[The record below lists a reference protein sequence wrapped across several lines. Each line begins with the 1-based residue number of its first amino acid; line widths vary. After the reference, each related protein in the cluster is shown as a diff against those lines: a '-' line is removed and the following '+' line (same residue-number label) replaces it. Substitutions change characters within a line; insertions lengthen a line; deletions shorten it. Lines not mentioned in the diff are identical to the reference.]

1 MGFTI
6 KDNILESY
14 EGRDYELSLPDHI
27 TEIGSWAFRG
37 KKLLRLIQIGSNVV
51 KFGNSAF
58 SGCESLET
66 IDIPRSVTY
75 IGERCFSDCTS
86 LKQVVIPEG
95 VTRIEESTFY
105 GCGSLNEV
113 FLPST
118 IEYIGKT
125 AFNNCKNLVNIHFKT
140 LPTKIE
146 DNAFNGCTRLYEDT
160 GMVIVGQT
168 IYGYSGKD
176 GVLRIPSDVT
186 SIAPGAFWNNK
197 DLVEVEIPGSIEVI
211 PARAFMG
218 CRNLKKVTLNNG
230 LREICWLAF
239 EDCRSIDEMIVPE
252 SVTSI
257 GNSAFQNCANLKRVK
272 LPSKINSISESMFS
286 WCKALEDLELPSS
299 VKNIM
304 RSAFSGTS
312 IRELDLSN
320 VAFIDMD
327 AFSMS
332 KVERIVLGEN
342 FKTPHSHMLNRC
354 FALRYLYI
362 TDSVTEVEGW
372 GPEFA
377 EQTTIPFIHVSSKL
391 IKGLEDENK
400 LNALATFIQ
409 TQDDYSE
416 EGRKSWLTYIKRYKV
431 NLLKLC
437 IDGRRCELYC
447 EMLDMVSLS
456 EANVTEIKEYI
467 KDNVYENPER
477 FYVDTLVPTV
487 SVTKKTT
494 KKSTGTI
501 LAQLIDSIPKSASA
515 IKKVYLL
522 EAATLFGSYEE
533 LQAVIEKYNSFE
545 FTKGAVLIAF
555 QLKQLEKMSLLL
567 ELNKYFCNGDYS
579 SLKGKYGYFVDR
591 DFADV
596 ITNKAFDTN
605 LYNLDVIK
613 KFIETTIGIQ
623 NTPIKINYGA
633 DKMTEML
640 QEIVAHPN
648 ATTCS
653 KLLHQAIMNRNF
665 LIVSDLLEIGCV
677 IDFERIPQ
685 DTGYNLS
692 RMIHTLGIEQALLVL
707 KQYTAPLGIDKIKL
721 DDTSIYTDGTPF
733 SNPDVFTA
741 VCSGYNIER
750 FTKKKLLDFAVSLP
764 DTANLQY
771 LFDNGYVKATKPLIL
786 SAIEEAK
793 SRKNVVIEQWLT
805 QFVENK
811 YGSVK
816 TASEKAKTL
825 TPLERI
831 KQDWSYTVVD
841 GEIYIKGYKGNNRTV
856 IVPSLI
862 AGKPV
867 TQIDYDAFSPEAPRT
882 NVEVKNHRNEIEEII
897 LPTSFT
903 GFYTDLWRHDRAQ
916 FGRNFK
922 RFVVPE
928 NSCSYSYKLL
938 GELLNIADVENVMN
952 AGEFIELEG
961 VIYTK
966 DYSIVIGAKRN
977 NNISKYVMPSSVR
990 FILKGLWNGFA
1001 DLEDLTITSQIQVYD
1016 GENSYAR
1023 LGHQFGNMKKLKKVT
1038 VSGMDVFPGD
1048 LLSYAETIEEVFIH
1062 EGIRKIEKFAF
1073 DTCKSLRK
1081 LTIPRSCTEIADH
1094 IFPRVYE
1101 KGWYGS
1107 SKYVGL
1113 PEGFML
1119 YCYEGSYAEQYA
1131 KEENAPFTYLKENEQ
1146 N

>member
-14 EGRDYELSLPDHI
+14 EGRDYELALPAHI
-27 TEIGSWAFRG
+27 TEIGSWAFSR
-37 KKLLRLIQIGSNVV
+37 KKLLKSIQLGSRLTKLGR
-51 KFGNSAF
+51 SAF
-58 SGCESLET
+58 SDCESLET
-66 IDIPRSVTY
+66 IEIPESVTE
-75 IGERCFSDCTS
+75 IGDHCFSGCTS
-86 LKQVVIPEG
+86 LERIIIPEG
-95 VTRIEESTFY
+95 VTHIGESMFY
-105 GCGSLNEV
+105 GCSSLVEV

-146 DNAFNGCTRLYEDT
+146 DDAFNGCTRLYEDT
-160 GMVIVGQT
+160 GMVVVGQT

-176 GVLRIPSDVT
+176 GVLRIPSTVT
-186 SIAPGAFWNNK
+186 TIAPGAFWNNK

-218 CRNLKKVTLNNG
+218 CRNLKKVALNNG

-239 EDCRSIDEMIVPE
+239 EDCRSIDEIIVPE

-257 GNSAFQNCANLKRVK
+257 GNSVFQNCANLKHVK

-286 WCKALEDLELPSS
+286 WCKALEDIELPSS

-320 VAFIDMD
+320 VVFIDMD

-332 KVERIVLGEN
+332 RIERIVLGEN
-342 FKTPHSHMLNRC
+342 FQTPYSHMLNRC
-354 FALRYLYI
+354 FALKYLYI
-362 TDSVTEVEGW
+362 TDTVTEVAGW

-377 EQTTIPFIHVSSKL
+377 EQTAIPFIHVSSKL
-391 IKGLEDENK
+391 IKGLDDDNK

-437 IDGRRCELYC
+437 IDGRRCELYR
-447 EMLDMVSLS
+447 EMLDMASLS

-477 FYVDTLVPTV
+477 FYVDTLIPTV
-487 SVTKKTT
+487 SVTKKST

-567 ELNKYFCNGDYS
+567 GLNKYFCNGDYS

-623 NTPIKINYGA
+623 NTPIEINYGA

-648 ATTCS
+648 ATSCS

-665 LIVSDLLEIGCV
+665 LIVSDLLAIGCA

-707 KQYTAPLGIDKIKL
+707 KQYTAPYGIDKIKL
-721 DDTSIYTDGTPF
+721 DDTAIYTDGTPF
-733 SNPDVFTA
+733 SNPDVFAA

-764 DTANLQY
+764 DATNLQY

-793 SRKNVVIEQWLT
+793 NSRNIVSEQWLT
-805 QFVENK
+805 QFFENK

-816 TASEKAKTL
+816 TASEKAKSL

-831 KQDWSYTVVD
+831 KQEWSYTVVD

-856 IVPSLI
+856 VVPSLI

-867 TQIDYDAFSPEAPRT
+867 THIDYDAFSPEAPRT
-882 NVEVKNHRNEIEEII
+882 SADAKNHRNEIEEIT
-897 LPTSFT
+897 LPSGFT
-903 GFYTDLWRHDRAQ
+903 GFYSDLWWHDRKQ
-916 FGRNFK
+916 FGKKLK
-922 RFVVPE
+922 RFVIPGD
-928 NSCSYSYKLL
+928 SCNYSYKLL
-938 GELLNIADVENVMN
+938 GELLNIADVENVTK
-952 AGEFIELEG
+952 AGEFVELEG
-961 VIYTK
+961 VVYTK
-966 DYSIVIGAKRN
+966 DYSVAIGVKRDN
-977 NNISKYVMPSSVR
+977 LISKYVMPTTVK
-990 FILKGLWNGFA
+990 FILEGFWNGFA
-1001 DLEDLTITSQIQVYD
+1001 DLEDLTITSQIQVYK

-1023 LGHQFGNMKKLKKVT
+1023 LGYQFGNMKKLKRVT
-1038 VSGMDVFPGD
+1038 VSGMEVFPGG
-1048 LLSYAETIEEVFIH
+1048 LLSYAETVEEVFIH
-1062 EGIRKIEKFAF
+1062 EGVRKIDEFAF
-1073 DTCKSLRK
+1073 NTCKSLRK

-1101 KGWYGS
+1101 KGSYGS

-1131 KEENAPFTYLKENEQ
+1131 KEENAPFTYLKEND
-1146 N
+1146 

>member
-14 EGRDYELSLPDHI
+14 EGRDYELALPEHI
-27 TEIGSWAFRG
+27 TEIGSWAFSR
-37 KKLLRLIQIGSNVV
+37 KKLLKSIQLGSRLTKLGS
-51 KFGNSAF
+51 SAF
-58 SGCESLET
+58 SGCESLAAIE
-66 IDIPRSVTY
+66 IPESVTD
-75 IGERCFSDCTS
+75 IGNSCFYNCISLER
-86 LKQVVIPEG
+86 VVVPEG

-105 GCGSLNEV
+105 GCSSLVEV

-118 IEYIGKT
+118 LEYIGKT
-125 AFNNCKNLVNIHFKT
+125 AFNNCKNLINIHFKT
-140 LPTKIE
+140 LPSKIE
-146 DNAFNGCTRLYEDT
+146 DDAFNGCTRLYEDT

-176 GVLRIPSDVT
+176 GILRIPSTVT
-186 SIAPGAFWNNK
+186 TIAPGAFWDNK

-211 PARAFMG
+211 PTRAFMG
-218 CRNLKKVTLNNG
+218 CSNLKKVILNDG

-239 EDCRSIDEMIVPE
+239 DNCKSIEGIIIPE
-252 SVTSI
+252 SVTNI
-257 GNSAFQNCANLKRVK
+257 GNSVFQNCENLRCVK
-272 LPSKINSISESMFS
+272 LPSTINSISESMFS
-286 WCKALEDLELPSS
+286 WCKALENIELPHS

-304 RSAFSGTS
+304 RHAFAGTS
-312 IRELDLSN
+312 IRELDLTN

-332 KVERIVLGEN
+332 KIERVVLEEN
-342 FKTPHSHMLNRC
+342 FQTPHSHMLNRC
-354 FALRYLYI
+354 FALKYLYI
-362 TDSVTEVEGW
+362 TDAVTEVAGW

-377 EQTTIPFIHVSSKL
+377 EQTAIPFIHVSSKL
-391 IKGLEDENK
+391 IKGLDDENK
-400 LNALATFIQ
+400 LNALATFVQ

-437 IDGRRCELYC
+437 IDGRRCELYR
-447 EMLDMVSLS
+447 EILDMTSLS
-456 EANVTEIKEYI
+456 EANVTEIKEYV

-487 SVTKKTT
+487 SVTRKST

-515 IKKVYLL
+515 VKKVYLL
-522 EAATLFGSYEE
+522 EAATLFGSCEE

-545 FTKGAVLIAF
+545 FTKGAALIAF
-555 QLKQLEKMSLLL
+555 QLKQLKKMSLLL
-567 ELNKYFCNGDYS
+567 GLNKYFCNGDYS

-596 ITNKAFDTN
+596 ITNKSFNTN

-613 KFIETTIGIQ
+613 RFIETTMGIQ
-623 NTPIKINYGA
+623 NTSIEINYGT
-633 DKMTEML
+633 DEMTEML
-640 QEIVAHPN
+640 QEIIAHPN

-653 KLLHQAIMNRNF
+653 NLLHQAIMNRNF
-665 LIVSDLLEIGCV
+665 LILSDLLEIGCV

-721 DDTSIYTDGTPF
+721 DDTSIYTDGTPL
-733 SNPDVFTA
+733 SNPDVFAA

-793 SRKNVVIEQWLT
+793 SSKNVVVEQWLT
-805 QFVENK
+805 QFFENK
-811 YGSVK
+811 YGSIK
-816 TASEKAKTL
+816 TASEKAKSL

-831 KQDWSYTVVD
+831 KQDWSYSVVD
-841 GEIYIKGYKGNNRTV
+841 GEVYIKSYKGNSSMV
-856 IVPSLI
+856 VVPSI
-862 AGKPV
+862 VAGKPV
-867 TQIDYDAFSPEAPRT
+867 TKIDYDAFSPEAPRT
-882 NVEVKNHRNEIEEII
+882 SIEAKNHRNEIEEIT
-897 LPTSFT
+897 LPSGFT
-903 GFYTDLWRHDRAQ
+903 GFYSDLWWHDRKQ
-916 FGRNFK
+916 FGKKLK
-922 RFVVPE
+922 RFVIPVD
-928 NSCSYSYKLL
+928 SCDYSYKLL
-938 GELLNIADVENVMN
+938 SELLNIADVENVMN

-961 VIYTK
+961 IIYTK
-966 DYSIVIGAKRN
+966 DYSVVIGVKRN

-990 FILKGLWNGFA
+990 FILKGLWNGFTN
-1001 DLEDLTITSQIQVYD
+1001 LEDLTITSQIQVYD

-1131 KEENAPFTYLKENEQ
+1131 KEENAPFTYLKEN
-1146 N
+1146 